1 MLTILTQTQWS
12 DLQQISYNKNINLLL
27 INFAFLQTQKQPTAT
42 GKKTFVDGDFVSFSF
57 KLGNQQNIT
66 IYLSIIRPVNLK
78 GLEKLCVHFYLN

>member
-57 KLGNQQNIT
+57 KLGNQQKHYYISVPSFVQL
-66 IYLSIIRPVNLK
+66 I
-78 GLEKLCVHFYLN
+78 

>member
-27 INFAFLQTQKQPTAT
+27 IINFAFLQTQKQPTAT

-57 KLGNQQNIT
+57 KLGNQQKHYYISVPSFVQL
-66 IYLSIIRPVNLK
+66 I
-78 GLEKLCVHFYLN
+78 